1 MSDPIDPNPPG
12 AWSRPVVRGVVNGVV
27 FAVMLSVIQ
36 VFGLFR
42 PEQPLNQNS
51 IAGNLLAGVV
61 FGFAI
66 YILELWRRQRRD
78 KAVAAA
84 DARQPEERDDG
95 R

>member
-42 PEQPLNQNS
+42 PEQPLNQDS
-51 IAGNLLAGVV
+51 IAGNILAGVV

-66 YILELWRRQRRD
+66 YILELWRRQRRT
-78 KAVAAA
+78 KAAA
-84 DARQPEERDDG
+84 EDSRRPEERDDG